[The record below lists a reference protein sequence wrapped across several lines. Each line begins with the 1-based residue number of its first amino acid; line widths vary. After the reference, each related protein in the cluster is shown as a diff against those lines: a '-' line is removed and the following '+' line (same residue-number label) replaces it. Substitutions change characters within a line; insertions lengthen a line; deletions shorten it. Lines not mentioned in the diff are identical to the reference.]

1 MKYHRS
7 ESFIHF
13 TYFEAISLVKTKKNR
28 GRGGGGLSPLGKN
41 ENRNHFVFFSFGVDP
56 LNWQSFIEIGEMACS
71 TTARCSCG
79 HTLNVRSSSVSTFFL
94 SATLHTFKTPFVNS
108 LQQFHLFPTIS
119 NVYLSSQGNKVEKSD
134 MV

>member
-13 TYFEAISLVKTKKNR
+13 TYFEAISLVKTKKKPRR
-28 GRGGGGLSPLGKN
+28 GVVYLPSEKTKT
-41 ENRNHFVFFSFGVDP
+41 ETTVFFSFGVDP
-56 LNWQSFIEIGEMACS
+56 LYWQSFIEIGEMACS